1 MSVGAGR
8 VSSGWDGPPPCAVQ
22 PQFFAAEAVEVGSD
36 FNSVSIAQPADISP
50 GFRTG

>member
-22 PQFFAAEAVEVGSD
+22 PQFFAAEAVEVD
-36 FNSVSIAQPADISP
+36 FDSVSIAQPADIAP
-50 GFRTG
+50 GFSTG